1 MHWFFAFGGETTI
14 SSLSPFHFREPAA
27 LIASVICFGIHIR
40 VDFLPQQTFSYIFH
54 THFIPHSLH
63 LLRHLRLDI
72 HDVNL
77 HSVAILTVEV

>member
-1 MHWFFAFGGETTI
+1 MSGFLA
-14 SSLSPFHFREPAA
+14 PAN
-27 LIASVICFGIHIR
+27 LLLHI
-40 VDFLPQQTFSYIFH
+40 P
-54 THFIPHSLH
+54 PSLH